1 MPLSTLTARAGRW
14 SAQHRRKAILG
25 WLAFVVL
32 ALAIGGTVGTQKL
45 ALHEKGFGESGR
57 ADRMLNDAGFADA
70 ARETILVRPAGG
82 RTVADAG
89 VQRAI
94 TDLAARLDRVALV
107 SEVRAPKDAKP
118 SALVAE
124 DGSAA
129 LVQVQL
135 RGEADEAGAH
145 LKPVTDAV
153 AAAARA
159 HPEVKLSE
167 TGDGSLFA
175 ALDEAVKND
184 LKKAEMVSVPLT
196 FAILF
201 LAFGALV
208 AAGIPVLLGMT
219 AVAAALGLLALPSQV
234 FAVEDSAA
242 SVILLIGLAVGVDY
256 ALFYLRRERE
266 ERAAGRGADAAL
278 EAAAATSG
286 RAVVISGLTVMGS
299 VAGLFASGN
308 KWHTSYAIGIM
319 LVVGIAVVGS
329 LTVLPA
335 VLSALGDR
343 VERGRI
349 PGMRRREV
357 RAGEAGRFWSWLLDR
372 VLRRPVAAV
381 LASSAVLLA
390 LAAPVAGLHLGDH
403 GMGSLP
409 QDMPAVKA
417 FADVQAAFP
426 GGSQPAVVALSGRDV
441 TAPAVRDGIAAL
453 SARAAA
459 DPRLGAP
466 LGVDVNPDHTAARV
480 IVPVAGDGVED
491 RSLAAVEVL
500 REDVVASTV
509 GRVPGLRADVAGVSA
524 SSVDLKAITESRV
537 PLVVA
542 LVLGLG
548 FVVLL
553 VTFRSVVIPFKAIV
567 LNLLSVAAAHGVLVL
582 VFQHGWG
589 ASLLGFEP
597 TGRISSWLPV
607 MLFVILFG
615 LSMDYH
621 VFVLTRIR
629 EAFDAGRR
637 MDDAVSFGIRSTASV
652 VTSAAAVMVAV
663 FSIFATLGIL
673 EMKQLGVGL
682 AVAILLDATIVRAVL
697 LPTTMK
703 LLGEWNWWLPRSL
716 HWLPGVAPEPSVEG
730 ARA

>member
-1 MPLSTLTARAGRW
+1 MSLSMLTARAGRW

-32 ALAIGGTVGTQKL
+32 ALAAGSAVGTDKL
-45 ALHEKGFGESGR
+45 ALHEKGVGESGR
-57 ADRMLNDAGFADA
+57 ADRTLHAAGFRDA
-70 ARETILVRPAGG
+70 ARETILIRATGPQTLADPGP
-82 RTVADAG
+82 RAAVA
-89 VQRAI
+89 
-94 TDLAARLDRVALV
+94 DLAARLKRLPLV
-107 SEVRAPKDAKP
+107 SQVRAPQGSQP
-118 SALVAE
+118 GPLVSG
-124 DGSAA
+124 DRRAA
-129 LVQVQL
+129 LVQIQL
-135 RGEADEAGAH
+135 RGEADEAGAQ
-145 LKPVTDAV
+145 LEPVDAAV
-153 AAAARA
+153 AAARRA
-159 HPEVKLSE
+159 HPGVTVSQ
-167 TGDGSLFA
+167 TGDGSLFEA
-175 ALDEAVKND
+175 MDDAVKQD

-208 AAGIPVLLGMT
+208 AAGIPVLLGLT
-219 AVAAALGLLALPSQV
+219 SVAAALGLLALPSQV
-234 FAVEDSAA
+234 APVEESAA

-266 ERAAGRGADAAL
+266 ERAAGRSADAAL

-308 KWHTSYAIGIM
+308 AWHTSYAIGII
-319 LVVGIAVVGS
+319 LVVGIAVSGS

-335 VLSALGDR
+335 VLSKLGDR

-357 RAGEAGRFWSWLLDR
+357 RAGEAGRFWTALLDR

-381 LASSAVLLA
+381 LASGAILLA

-417 FADVQAAFP
+417 FHDVQAAFP
-426 GGSQPAVVALSGRDV
+426 GGSTPAVVVISGRDV
-441 TAPAVRDGIAAL
+441 TAPAVRRAVGEL

-459 DPRLGAP
+459 DARLGTP
-466 LGVDVNPDHTAARV
+466 LGVDVNARHTVAR
-480 IVPVAGDGVED
+480 IGVPLAGDGVES
-491 RSLAAVEVL
+491 RSLAALEVL
-500 REDVVASTV
+500 RDDVIPATV
-509 GRVPGLRADVAGVSA
+509 GKVAGLHAGVTGLSA
-524 SSVDLKAITESRV
+524 GSADMKSSIGSRMPIV
-537 PLVVA
+537 FA
-542 LVLGLG
+542 MVLGLG
-548 FVVLL
+548 FLVLL
-553 VTFRSVVIPFKAIV
+553 VTFRSIVIPLKAIV

-589 ASLLGFEP
+589 AGLLGFEP
-597 TGRISSWLPV
+597 TGRVSTWLPV

-629 EAFDAGRR
+629 EAFDAGRS

-663 FSIFATLGIL
+663 FSIFATLGLL

-697 LPTTMK
+697 LPATMK

-716 HWLPGVAPEPSVEG
+716 HWLPGVRPEP
-730 ARA
+730 AAA